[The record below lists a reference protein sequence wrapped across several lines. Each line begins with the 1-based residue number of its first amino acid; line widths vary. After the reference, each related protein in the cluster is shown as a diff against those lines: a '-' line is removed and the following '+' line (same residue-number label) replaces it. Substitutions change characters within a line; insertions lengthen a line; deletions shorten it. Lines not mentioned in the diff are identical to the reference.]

1 MPRPLSSEFVNKLQ
15 DVKDDSS
22 VGMRLAKVCMDAN
35 LHLKYV
41 AVALEVSRMT
51 VYSWSRGGKIRNKKL
66 PLIETFIRL
75 VKEDMEA
82 GVLPAKSLKA
92 SKEYIGSMI
101 GTSI

>member
-1 MPRPLSSEFVNKLQ
+1 MPRPLNSELVNRLQ
-15 DVKDDSS
+15 DIDDDGS
-22 VGMRLAKVCMDAN
+22 VGMRLAKVCIDAN

-75 VKEDMEA
+75 VKKDMEA
-82 GVLPAKSLKA
+82 GILPAKSLKA
-92 SKEYIGSMI
+92 SKEYIDSMI
-101 GTSI
+101 GTSV